1 MHRVQTG
8 ERQQAPSSVG
18 RNHRHHRHLRSAIS
32 ARSARSARLA
42 GVRGARHDCN
52 DQSPF
57 SHGVPQP
64 LGIDGSGQRSTDVW
78 VGRSVVGGEPAGRD
92 QTSTVTWLIH
102 RRRRPGPCSPEP
114 ATVSVAF
121 DASRCKGP
129 SALAVM

>member
-18 RNHRHHRHLRSAIS
+18 RNHRHHRHLRSAS
-32 ARSARSARLA
+32 FTRFAV
-42 GVRGARHDCN
+42 VRGARHDGN
-52 DQSPF
+52 DQSPC

-64 LGIDGSGQRSTDVW
+64 LGINGSGQRSTDVW

-102 RRRRPGPCSPEP
+102 HRRRPESIPVLHVGSLGG
-114 ATVSVAF
+114 TIR
-121 DASRCKGP
+121 RC
-129 SALAVM
+129 LRTL